1 MSKLST
7 LLYVICVLTVVC
19 SASAAAEIL
28 IATAA
33 PMSGRYAWMG
43 EQYKRGTEMAVA
55 DLNAAGGVL
64 GQKVRLVIGDD
75 GCDADQAVAVANKF
89 ASDGVI
95 FVAGHFCSGA
105 SIPASKVYEQTGIL
119 MISPSSTNPRL
130 TDEGGANVFRVS
142 GRDDQQGVVAG
153 DYLAD
158 NYSANKIAILHD
170 RTAYGEGLAEET
182 RKQLNRRGVTEAM
195 YAAYAPGE
203 ADYSPLVSKMR
214 TAGIDV
220 VYVGG
225 YSTEAALIVRQA
237 HDLGYEFQLVSGDA
251 VVTEDFWLIAGA
263 AGEGTLMTFFPDP
276 RDNPEAMTVVKRFR
290 AQNFEPE
297 GYTLYAY
304 GAVQTWAQAA
314 AKARSLELD
323 AMIASLRGNAFE
335 TVLGE
340 LRFDDKG
347 DITTPS
353 FAWYVWNNGQYVP
366 LD

>member
-1 MSKLST
+1 VSKRST
-7 LLYVICVLTVVC
+7 LVILIYVLTIAC
-19 SASAAAEIL
+19 STSAAAEIL

-33 PMSGRYAWMG
+33 PISGRYAWMG
-43 EQYKRGTEMAVA
+43 EQYKRGAEMAVA

-64 GQKVRLVIGDD
+64 GQNVRLVIGDD
-75 GCDADQAVAVANKF
+75 GCDADQAVVVANKF

-105 SIPASKVYEQTGIL
+105 SIPASKVYEETGIL
-119 MISPSSTNPRL
+119 MISPSSTNPKL
-130 TDEGGANVFRVS
+130 TDEGGTNVFRVC

-158 NYSANKIAILHD
+158 TYRAKKTAIIHD
-170 RTAYGEGLAEET
+170 GTAYGEGLAEET
-182 RKQLNRRGVTEAM
+182 RKQLNSRGVTEAM
-195 YAAYAPGE
+195 YAAYEPGE

-220 VYVGG
+220 VYIGG

-237 HDLGYEFQLVSGDA
+237 HDLGYEIQLVSGDA
-251 VVTEDFWLIAGA
+251 IVTEDFWLIAGA

-276 RDNPEAMTVVKRFR
+276 RNNPEAVTVVKRFR

-304 GAVQTWAQAA
+304 AAVQTWAQAA
-314 AKARSLELD
+314 AKAHSLELD
-323 AMIASLRGNAFE
+323 VMIESLRRNAFE

-347 DITTPS
+347 DVTTPS
-353 FAWYVWNNGQYVP
+353 FTWYVWNNGQYVP